1 MISIIIPTLNEEKFL
16 PVLLKSIK
24 KQCFMNDIEIIV
36 ADADSK
42 DKTVKIAK
50 SYGCKIVR
58 GGLPAKGRNEGA
70 KIAKGNLLL
79 FLDADGILP
88 NDFLQKAQ
96 REFEERELDIASFCL
111 KPQTDKRLE
120 VFLMNILYNWT
131 VLLAFEKIIPH
142 ASSQAILVKKSIH
155 EKIGGFD
162 EEIKIGEDH
171 IYARRAQKFGRFGV
185 LRSTKIISSLRRYKK
200 DSLMKTYLKY
210 ILVETY
216 MLLIGGVKKDF
227 FEYKFAHY

>member
-16 PVLLKSIK
+16 PILLESIK
-24 KQCFMNDIEIIV
+24 GQHFWEEYEIIV
-36 ADADSK
+36 ADAGSK
-42 DKTVKIAK
+42 DKTRKIAND
-50 SYGCKIVR
+50 YGCKIVG

-88 NDFLQKAQ
+88 DKFLQKAQ
-96 REFEERELDIASFCL
+96 KEFRQRELGIASFCL
-111 KPQTDKRLE
+111 KPQTTKRLV

-131 VLLAFEKIIPH
+131 VLLSFEKIIPH

-171 IYARRAQKFGRFGV
+171 IYARRARKFGRFGV
-185 LRSTKIISSLRRYKK
+185 LRSTKIISSLRRYRK
-200 DSLMKTYLKY
+200 DSLLKTYLKY

-227 FEYKFAHY
+227 VKYKFDHY